1 MQVSKTISRRF
12 RTLPPPPFLIKDLVL
27 NNVFCF
33 FLAVF
38 FFFRCICICCRS
50 SGVKGGNAKLPTAAQ
65 NCNERGIYS
74 SPPAELYIL
83 FKLLLLNNWTLHS
96 FLLLSNWTLYSFL
109 LLINWTAHPS
119 LNSKIPLS
127 KQIGF
132 KLQVALKERSLSFYS
147 STFIS
152 NVIWAKRWLRKE
164 QALSFCGTILFSRFK
179 HND

>member
-74 SPPAELYIL
+74 SPAAEHYIL
-83 FKLLLLNNWTLHS
+83 FNILLFINWTLHS
-96 FLLLSNWTLYSFL
+96 FLLPSNRTLHSFKTFT
-109 LLINWTAHPS
+109 LINWT
-119 LNSKIPLS
+119 LIL
-127 KQIGF
+127 F
-132 KLQVALKERSLSFYS
+132 FYS
-147 STFIS
+147 SPT
-152 NVIWAKRWLRKE
+152 KLY
-164 QALSFCGTILFSRFK
+164 ILFYSSSTELHILVWILKYLFLNRLHLNFK
-179 HND
+179 LP

>member
-74 SPPAELYIL
+74 SPAAEHDIL
-83 FKLLLLNNWTLHS
+83 FKLLLLSTELYTL
-96 FLLLSNWTLYSFL
+96 FYCLAIEYYILLKLLLLSTELLFYFFTL
-109 LLINWTAHPS
+109 HQ
-119 LNSKIPLS
+119 LNS
-127 KQIGF
+127 
-132 KLQVALKERSLSFYS
+132 
-147 STFIS
+147 TFFLTPHQLNCTS
-152 NVIWAKRWLRKE
+152 
-164 QALSFCGTILFSRFK
+164 
-179 HND
+179 

>member
-1 MQVSKTISRRF
+1 MQVSKTISTRF

-74 SPPAELYIL
+74 SPAAELYIL
-83 FKLLLLNNWTLHS
+83 FKLLLFSSTLYMLFYSSPAAEHYIL
-96 FLLLSNWTLYSFL
+96 FKLLLLSTELYTLFYYLAIEHYILLKL
-109 LLINWTAHPS
+109 LLLSTELLFYFFTLHQ
-119 LNSKIPLS
+119 LNS
-127 KQIGF
+127 
-132 KLQVALKERSLSFYS
+132 
-147 STFIS
+147 TFFFTPHQLNCTS
-152 NVIWAKRWLRKE
+152 
-164 QALSFCGTILFSRFK
+164 
-179 HND
+179 